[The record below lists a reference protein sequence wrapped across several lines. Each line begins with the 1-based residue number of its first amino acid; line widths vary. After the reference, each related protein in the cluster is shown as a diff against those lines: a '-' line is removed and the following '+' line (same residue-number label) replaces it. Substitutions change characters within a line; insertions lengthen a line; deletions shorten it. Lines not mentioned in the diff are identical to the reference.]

1 MHSEIT
7 REAIIENGK
16 LKIHD
21 VHGMHEEIS
30 LLNDCEVEVIIRKK
44 IKTRSFKQNAF
55 YWGVVIPAIQKG
67 IKELGERLTLNE
79 TENWLIDFLAS
90 TDKDFTHTFLKQ
102 KFIDNFK
109 VDETT
114 GEIIEVKQS
123 TRKLNKEN
131 FAEYIERIIQFANE
145 VLEIEIPEPTNN

>member
-44 IKTRSFKQNAF
+44 IKTRSFKQNAY
-55 YWGVVIPAIQKG
+55 YWGVVIPSIQKG

-90 TDKDFTHTFLKQ
+90 TDKDFTHTFLKH

-109 VDETT
+109 VDENT